1 VRASSS
7 HANVEAKMSREILS
21 TRQLNR
27 ATLARQM
34 LLERSDM
41 SVTNAVRFLGGLQA
55 QQSND
60 PYIGLWSRLNG
71 FTHQELTALI
81 VDKTL
86 ARATTMRGTL
96 HLHTAGDLV
105 GFRALVQ
112 GFLEAMWKSNF
123 LKRFGSEDK
132 AKVHRAGVRI
142 LDKGPITSGDLG
154 KQLKAKFPTAEPL
167 SLSVLLQMSET
178 LIQVPPTRLWGN
190 GSAPKLVRVENWLPD
205 VKPSLSRVDLVRRYL
220 AAYGPASINDMQI
233 WCRLTKL
240 STQFKALEDEL
251 VVFEGEDGR
260 VLYDLPDAP
269 RPAADTPAPVR
280 FLPLYDNVYLGYDNR
295 RRMLMEEDLARLN
308 LFTDFKPSVLID
320 GVIAAGWVVSR
331 KKDAARLEIEPY
343 HKLTKAQSRYVQ
355 REGEAFLRFMEEDAE
370 TYVIEV
376 LLPRD

>member
-1 VRASSS
+1 
-7 HANVEAKMSREILS
+7 MSREIL
-21 TRQLNR
+21 TNRRLNR

-41 SVTNAVRFLGGLQA
+41 SIIDAVRFLGGLQA
-55 QQSND
+55 QQSDD

-71 FTHQELTALI
+71 FTHEALTTLI
-81 VDKTL
+81 VDRTL

-96 HLHTAGDLV
+96 HLHTADDLV

-112 GFLEAMWKSNF
+112 DFLMAQWRSNF
-123 LKRFGSEDK
+123 LRRFGTEDK

-154 KQLKAKFPTAEPL
+154 KQLKVKFPSAEPL

-178 LIQVPPTRLWGN
+178 LVQVPPTRIWGN
-190 GSAPKLVRVENWLPD
+190 GSAPLLVRVENWLPGQTS
-205 VKPSLSRVDLVRRYL
+205 KLSRVDLVCRYL
-220 AAYGPASINDMQI
+220 AAFGPASINDMQI

-240 STQFKALEDEL
+240 SAEFKTIEKEL

-269 RPAADTPAPVR
+269 RPDADTPAPVR
-280 FLPLYDNVYLGYDNR
+280 FLPLYENAYLGYDNR
-295 RRMLMEEDLARLN
+295 RRMLEERDLVRTN

-331 KKDAARLEIEPY
+331 KKAAARLEVEPY
-343 HKLTKAQSRYVQ
+343 HKLSKKQVREIEA
-355 REGEAFLRFMEEDAE
+355 EGEAFLRFMEGSAA
-370 TYVIEV
+370 TYTIEV
-376 LLPRD
+376 QAFAP

>member
-1 VRASSS
+1 
-7 HANVEAKMSREILS
+7 MSREILT

-41 SVTNAVRFLGGLQA
+41 RIVDAVRFLGGLQA

-71 FTHQELTALI
+71 FTHEALTALI
-81 VDKTL
+81 VNRTL

-96 HLHTAGDLV
+96 HLHTADDLV

-112 GFLEAMWKSNF
+112 GFLIAQWKSNF
-123 LKRFGSEDK
+123 LRRFGTEDK
-132 AKVHRAGVRI
+132 AKVHRAGVRV

-154 KQLKAKFPTAEPL
+154 KQLREKFPTAEPIA
-167 SLSVLLQMSET
+167 LSVLLQMSET
-178 LIQVPPTRLWGN
+178 LVQVPPTRLWGN

-205 VKPSLSRVDLVRRYL
+205 AKPTLSRIDLVRRYL

-240 STQFKALEDEL
+240 SVEFKALEKEL

-269 RPAADTPAPVR
+269 WPAADTPAPVR

-295 RRMLMEEDLARLN
+295 RRMLMEEDLKRLN

-331 KKDAARLEIEPY
+331 KKDAVRLEIEPY
-343 HKLTKAQSRYVQ
+343 HKLSKKQVRELEA
-355 REGEAFLRFMEEDAE
+355 EGEAFLRFMEEGAASY
-370 TYVIEV
+370 TVEV
-376 LLPRD
+376 QPFTS

>member
-1 VRASSS
+1 MTRA
-7 HANVEAKMSREILS
+7 ILT

-34 LLERSDM
+34 LLERSDI
-41 SVTNAVRFLGGLQA
+41 SIPEAVRFLGGLQA

-71 FTHQELTALI
+71 FTHEALTELI
-81 VDKTL
+81 VERTL

-96 HLHTAGDLV
+96 HLHTADDLV

-112 GFLEAMWKSNF
+112 GFLEGVWKSNF
-123 LKRFGSEDK
+123 LRRFGSEDK

-142 LDKGPITSGDLG
+142 LDKGPITAGELG

-178 LIQVPPTRLWGN
+178 LIQVPPTRLWRN
-190 GSAPKLVRVENWLPD
+190 GSAPLLTRVEHWLPD
-205 VKPSLSRVDLVRRYL
+205 VKPTLTRTDLVRRYL
-220 AAYGPASINDMQI
+220 AAYGPASTNDMQI

-240 STQFKALEDEL
+240 STEFKAIEGELVTFEDE
-251 VVFEGEDGR
+251 EGR

-269 RPAADTPAPVR
+269 RPPADTPAPVR

-295 RRMLMEEDLARLN
+295 RRMLMETDRARLS
-308 LFTDFKPSVLID
+308 LFNNFKPSVLID

-343 HKLTKAQSRYVQ
+343 HKLTKKQVRELE
-355 REGEAFLRFMEEDAE
+355 REGEAFLRFMEEGATDC
-370 TYVIEV
+370 TVEV
-376 LLPRD
+376 QAFAG